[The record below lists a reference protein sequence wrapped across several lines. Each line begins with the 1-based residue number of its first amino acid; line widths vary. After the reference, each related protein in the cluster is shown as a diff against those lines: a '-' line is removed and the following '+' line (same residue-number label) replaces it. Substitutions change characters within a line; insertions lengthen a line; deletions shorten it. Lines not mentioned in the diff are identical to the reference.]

1 MAGAVISRRGLL
13 AGTAALGLSGRASAD
28 TWPSR
33 PIKLVAPFA
42 PGGGSD
48 FTSRLVAEKLSQR
61 LGQTMLVDNKPG
73 AGGNLGAEA
82 AIKAPADGY
91 TFLTISGSYAINSIL
106 HKPNFDSL
114 NDIVAIGQ
122 FTDEP
127 TVLCINP
134 SVPAKTL
141 KELAEFAT
149 REPGKLAYGS
159 SGPGGLVH
167 LGTEFVLDAVGI
179 KATHV
184 PYRGTALALND
195 LLAGNVQLLDG
206 GTTTMMPYIKN
217 GQVRPLGITKRIPQ
231 VDVPTYGEQG
241 YPQLDFS
248 LWHGMIG
255 PKGIPTEIVQRLNK
269 ELDTVMKSPEVSGRL
284 AQDSV
289 IAIGGSSEA
298 FMETIHA
305 EVKRWQDF
313 IQRTGIKLD

>member
-1 MAGAVISRRGLL
+1 MIGRRSLL
-13 AGTAALGLSGRASAD
+13 AGAAALGLAGRASAD

-91 TFLTISGSYAINSIL
+91 TLLTISGSYAINSLL

-127 TVLCINP
+127 TVLCVNP
-134 SVPAKTL
+134 SVPANNL
-141 KELAEFAT
+141 KELVAYAQ

-167 LGTEFVLDAVGI
+167 LGTEFVLDAIGI

-206 GTTTMMPYIKN
+206 GTTTMMSYIKN

-231 VDVPTYGEQG
+231 IDVPTYGEQG

-255 PKGIPTEIVQRLNK
+255 PKGIPPEIVQRLNH
-269 ELDTVMKSPEVSGRL
+269 ELDAVMKSPEVSGRL

-298 FMETIHA
+298 FMDTIRA

-313 IQRTGIKLD
+313 IQRTGVKLD